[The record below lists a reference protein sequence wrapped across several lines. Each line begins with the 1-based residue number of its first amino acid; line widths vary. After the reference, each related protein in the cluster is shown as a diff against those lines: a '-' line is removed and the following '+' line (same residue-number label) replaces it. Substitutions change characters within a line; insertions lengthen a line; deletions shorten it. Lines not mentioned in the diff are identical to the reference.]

1 MSIRILRSAA
11 IVSAVAAA
19 AFVPAIVSAAGAYH
33 PSSQEEGVA
42 YHPAHA
48 SKANRGQVTSEL
60 SQAMK
65 HPSWNTAISRGAPWP
80 VASSGEP
87 KTRAQVNAEL
97 QAAMKSPA
105 WNSVSRG
112 APWPP
117 ASATV
122 K

>member
-19 AFVPAIVSAAGAYH
+19 LAPATVLAAGAYH

-42 YHPAHA
+42 FQPDHV
-48 SKANRGQVTSEL
+48 SKATREQVAGEL

-65 HPSWNTAISRGAPWP
+65 HPAWNTAISRGAPWP
-80 VASSGEP
+80 VASSGQP
-87 KTRAQVNAEL
+87 KTRAEVNAEL

-117 ASATV
+117 APANV